1 MTDSLIRY
9 DQMVDDALRS
19 VVRTTLRQVRDTGL
33 PGDHHLFISFVTDH
47 PGVAVPPYLRERYPE
62 EMTIV
67 LQFQFWDL
75 IIERDLFR
83 VTLSFQ
89 DKPEKLVI
97 PFAAVT
103 SFADPAAKFGLQF
116 KPGNDVLPEDDMA
129 EDDEAAPL
137 AFPEPAATADEPVQ
151 LPIGEKKPCEIVPLE
166 SFRRK

>member
-47 PGVAVPPYLRERYPE
+47 PGVAVPARLRERYPE

-75 IIERDLFR
+75 IVERDLFR

-89 DKPEKLVI
+89 DTPEKLVI

-116 KPGNDVLPEDDMA
+116 KPGADVLPEDD
-129 EDDEAAPL
+129 EAVPL
-137 AFPEPAATADEPVQ
+137 TFPEPAVTADEPVQ
-151 LPIGEKKPCEIVPLE
+151 LPTGEKKTCEIVPLE